1 MPEPVLYDF
10 DNGIASLTLNRP
22 DKGNAIDLALGRALA
37 TAIDRLAQQPQLR
50 VVVIRAAGRAFC
62 VGGDIGEMRQADD
75 LPRFLAPAID
85 TLHAAMRK
93 LAALAAPVIAS
104 VQGPVGGGGI
114 ALALCGDFVLAG
126 EAMKLRGGYSAI
138 GLTPDLGA
146 SWRLAR
152 RAGAARAK
160 NILFLNEPLDAAA
173 CLDAGVVDA
182 VYPDHE
188 LDDAV
193 RALARRLSAGATLS
207 FKRIAELVDGAA
219 GRSLAQQLDLERD
232 YMVASAATDDAREGL
247 RAFIDKR
254 DALFHGR

>member
-1 MPEPVLYDF
+1 MSEPVLYDF
-10 DNGIASLTLNRP
+10 NDGIASLTLNRP

-37 TAIDRLAQQPQLR
+37 AAIDRLAQQPQLR

-85 TLHAAMRK
+85 TLHVAMRK
-93 LAALAAPVIAS
+93 LAALAAPVITS

-173 CLDAGVVDA
+173 CLDARVVDA